1 MKAAV
6 VPRCARERFQSIKQ
20 AGSTNVP
27 SDKSC
32 KQTAC
37 GMPSLLFRGR
47 FELQNI
53 PELER
58 MFLCVRRDGSSSRR
72 WDLNATTPR

>member
-6 VPRCARERFQSIKQ
+6 VPRCARERFQSRKQ

-37 GMPSLLFRGR
+37 GMLSLLFRGR

-72 WDLNATTPR
+72 WDLNAKTPR